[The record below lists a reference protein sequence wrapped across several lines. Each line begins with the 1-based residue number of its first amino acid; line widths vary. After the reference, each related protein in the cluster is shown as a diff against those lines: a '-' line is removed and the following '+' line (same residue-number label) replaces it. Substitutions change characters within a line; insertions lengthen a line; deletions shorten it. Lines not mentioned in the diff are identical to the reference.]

1 MGRTRARPK
10 CSRRT
15 RPGRACN
22 AACGPRGCG
31 EKPALAAP
39 FEQLEQ
45 RLLLVRP
52 IEVDRLTR
60 GLEVEPGIPD
70 YEDCSAVV
78 VSSAGGGGG
87 GASGVHAATG
97 FASQPVGNL
106 TPRVTDGVSAGPAH
120 AWTSNAVRNGD
131 QSYGNGRI
139 STTMPSIRV
148 IQSDA
153 QGPEALQFDFSG
165 TDVRVFL
172 RKEGSTTS
180 FEPLAA
186 NSDSL
191 TWAGGRFVYRTA
203 AGEAIEFNDFSANA
217 PEEHGRFVSRSD
229 AFGNR
234 ATVTQRDIFG
244 QPTRVETLSP
254 SSVAPAS
261 GTSPRQS
268 WTYTYDTIG
277 GSDRVTTATLAR
289 GDGAVIRV
297 LTYGYYAGGSPNGT
311 DGDLESI
318 EVRDGAGA
326 LIDSTYYRYYT
337 FGQPDSDKG
346 FFGALK
352 FAFDAASQKRLAAAV
367 PGFRTASDAAI
378 APYASDYYEYD
389 AEQRVVRHDRQGV
402 GCSACTGGIGTYT
415 FSYATNP
422 AAATDDFNAWRTR
435 TTVTRPDGTQVVN
448 YTNLFGQSM
457 LDVTR
462 ATDGGT
468 QRQWG
473 SFTRYD
479 TAGRPMWRASPEALD
494 LPANLA
500 DAEAHVDLMGS
511 QGGNYLYVRDA
522 AGLIEVRSYG
532 VTATATETVPGDVV
546 GLVSSTAVQ
555 RGEMGSAIPQTA
567 TTYVRRSAGGRTA
580 SFVAVATAFAPAA
593 QTTTYSYSFRTDTTQ
608 VASVAV
614 TLPVVSAA
622 QNGPGTADV
631 QTRVFDPDGREIWS
645 RDADGFL
652 HFTAYDPASGAV
664 VKRIVDVDA
673 ARTGDFSALPA
684 GWATPAGGGLHLVTV
699 TAVDSLGR
707 GVMVTDPRGN
717 VTYRVF
723 DDVAHAVRTYV
734 GWDAAARV
742 PTGPIHVSRR
752 DVSGTYSETLSF
764 AAVPAVDAAGRPT
777 GAEPITNVQSL
788 SRSLLNAAGQAVAT
802 DRYTNLDGLTYS
814 TAVTLGTAGT
824 NYLRTT
830 TAYGK
835 QGKVER
841 VETPS
846 GTITHHVYDGLA
858 RPTSTWIG
866 TDDSTTDGFKWSP
879 TNGAPSSN
887 MTRVAAH
894 EYDAGGVG
902 NGNRTRSTRFPGGGE
917 APRVVTTAY
926 DWRNRPVVT
935 KAGAT
940 DDPATEAGDLDRPLS
955 YVTYDDLGRVTSR
968 QIYDGDGVVVAD
980 ADADGTPDKPAAGL
994 LRASESSSY
1003 DVRNRAFRTETA
1015 FVDQGTGAIGPRQ
1028 LSTDSFFDRRGNL
1041 VLEAAPGQPMMQ
1053 YVTDGA
1059 GRTVRV
1065 LTLGNEKALGWAD
1078 AVSTAAS
1085 LVLEQRDTAYDAA
1098 GNVILE
1104 TTRQRFHDAAPTA
1117 FGVLGS
1123 PSAGIGARVS
1133 FATRYYDAANRPTA
1147 TGDVGTNGG
1156 VTYVRPATVPGR
1168 SDTALVTSFT
1178 YDAAGR
1184 LQDTTDPRGIVNR
1197 TLYDALGRTTSS
1209 IANFTG
1215 GVPGTTSDVTTLFGY
1230 DAAGRLASRTAVQ
1243 PAGRPAQVTGYVYGV
1258 SPAAG
1263 STLPSN
1269 EILAETRYPDPVT
1282 GLPVATE
1289 RDIYTVNALGER
1301 TTLTDR
1307 AGTVHTY
1314 VRDVVGR
1321 QTADVVTTLG
1331 KDVDGSVRRIESAYD
1346 VLGRPVRVTSLTEGG
1361 EIVNQV
1367 VSAYNG
1373 FGQLTTQWQARGTKV
1388 DTDETPAV
1396 RTAYSEGVG
1405 GNHSRPI
1412 QLTYP
1417 DGYAVS
1423 FNYSGIDAAV
1433 SRPTNLSG
1441 PRSGQWSVGPMP
1453 ADLLGPQ
1460 PAGSSR
1466 RAPSVPKG
1474 IIEAFRY
1481 LGAGTVIERSRPEV
1495 NATLT
1500 MDSATGAPGDAG
1512 DRYTGLDRF
1521 GRVVDQR
1528 WVAGTTAAAPALDRT
1543 TATFDRGGDRLS
1555 RGVPQAPAFDET
1567 YTYDAL
1573 GQLDS
1578 FRRGPAAA
1586 PATTQQWQFDALG
1599 NWSTFTTD
1607 ATVQPRTHNAQNEL
1621 TQVGTQKLSYSA
1633 TGNLTADAEGRSLA
1647 FDAWNRLVRVSDA
1660 SGRVVARYEYDG
1672 LNRRVV
1678 EQVGPVAATAPIRD
1692 IFYSAQ
1698 WQVLEERVRTATG
1711 DIGRTAEARYVW
1723 SPVYVDAL
1731 VMRDRDADRS
1741 AATGTGGLEE
1751 RVYAIQDANWNTTAL
1766 VAASGVRGVLGG
1778 AVISRFVYT
1787 PYGESQAL
1795 TASWTPAAPAA
1806 VAAISW
1812 QHLFQGL
1819 EFTEITGLAYVRNRD
1834 YSASLGRFIERD
1846 PIGFKAGDNNWYRF
1860 VGNNSIIYVDPSG
1873 LTSTIGM
1880 CNADNF
1886 KCIQKC
1892 VAADGGRNSRQY
1904 LACVDDCTMEWIACR
1919 RKTDK
1924 PISPPASAAACI
1936 PEWLSCMLEGQKDMF
1951 PDTVIPGVD
1960 DCVDLFLGRW
1970 GLQVPELFHALSDH
1984 FTGFVACCDKADF
1997 TSDNKV
2003 CYEFALY
2010 FANPF
2015 QELKDAALKRRLEE
2029 IKRCIWGPLLLRSDS
2044 IALQNFRL

>member
-1 MGRTRARPK
+1 
-10 CSRRT
+10 
-15 RPGRACN
+15 
-22 AACGPRGCG
+22 
-31 EKPALAAP
+31 EKPTLAVM

-45 RLLLVRP
+45 WLLLVRP
-52 IEVDRLTR
+52 IEVYQLTR
-60 GLEVEPGIPD
+60 GLEVGPGIPN
-70 YEDCSAVV
+70 YEDCGTPV
-78 VSSAGGGGG
+78 VSSAGIGGGG
-87 GASGVHAATG
+87 EGAGVHLASGL
-97 FASQPVGNL
+97 ASLPVGNL
-106 TPRVTDGVSAGPAH
+106 TPRVSDGASAGPAH

-148 IQSDA
+148 LRSDA
-153 QGPEALQFDFSG
+153 QGPEALQFDFTG

-191 TWAGGRFVYRTA
+191 TWSGARFVYRTA
-203 AGEAIEFNDFSANA
+203 AGEAIEFNDFSGNA

-268 WTYTYDTIG
+268 WTYTYITVG
-277 GSDRVTTATLAR
+277 SSDRVATATLAR
-289 GDGAVIRV
+289 SNGSVIRV

-318 EVRDGAGA
+318 EVRDGTGA

-389 AEQRVVRHDRQGV
+389 SQQRVVRHDRQGV
-402 GCSACTGGIGTYT
+402 GCSACTGGIGTYA

-422 AAATDDFNAWRTR
+422 VAATDDFNAWRSR
-435 TTVTRPDGTQVVN
+435 TTVTRPDGTQIVN

-473 SFTRYD
+473 RFLRYD

-500 DAEAHVDLMGS
+500 DAEAHADLMGS

-555 RGEMGSAIPQTA
+555 RGETGTAIPLSA
-567 TTYVRRSAGGRTA
+567 MTYVSRSAGGSTA
-580 SFVAVATAFAPAA
+580 NFVATATAFSPVA
-593 QTTTYSYSFRTDTTQ
+593 QTTSHAYRFRTGTTQ
-608 VASVAV
+608 VESVAV

-631 QTRVFDPDGREIWS
+631 QSRVFDPDGREIWS

-652 HFTAYDPASGAV
+652 RFTAYDPVSGAV
-664 VKRIVDVDA
+664 VKQIVDVDTT
-673 ARTGDFSALPA
+673 RTGDFSALPS
-684 GWATPAGGGLHLVTV
+684 GWATPAGGGLHLVTA
-699 TAVDSLGR
+699 TEVDGLGR
-707 GVMVTDPRGN
+707 GVKVTDPRGN

-734 GWDAAARV
+734 GWNAATLS
-742 PTGPIHVSRR
+742 PTGPIFLSRQ

-777 GAEPITNVQSL
+777 GAEAITNVQSL
-788 SRSLLNAAGQAVAT
+788 SRSLVNVAGQMVAS
-802 DRYTNLDGLTYS
+802 DRYTTLAGVSYS
-814 TAVTLGTAGT
+814 TEATLGSAGN

-858 RPTSTWIG
+858 RLSSSWIG

-879 TNGAPSSN
+879 TNGSPASN

-894 EYDAGGVG
+894 EYDNGSVG
-902 NGNRTRSTRFPGGGE
+902 NGNRTRSIRYPGGGD
-917 APRVVTTAY
+917 APRVVSTAY

-940 DDPATEAGDLDRPLS
+940 DDPATEASDLDRPLTHVS
-955 YVTYDDLGRVTSR
+955 YDNLGRVTVR
-968 QIYDGDGVVVAD
+968 QVYDGDGVVVAD
-980 ADADGTPDKPAAGL
+980 ADGDGTPDRPAVGL
-994 LRASESSSY
+994 LRGAEEASY
-1003 DVRNRAFRTETA
+1003 DARNRVFRTETL
-1015 FVDQGTGAIGPRQ
+1015 FVDQATGAVGPRR
-1028 LSTDSFFDRRGNL
+1028 LSTDSFYDRRGNL
-1041 VLEAAPGQPMMQ
+1041 ALEAAPGQAMVQ
-1053 YVTDGA
+1053 YRYDGA
-1059 GRTVRV
+1059 GRTASV
-1065 LTLGNEKALGWAD
+1065 LVLGNAKALGWSD

-1085 LVLEQRDTAYDAA
+1085 VVLEQRDTAHDAA

-1104 TTRQRFHDAAPTA
+1104 TTRQRFHDASPTA
-1117 FGVLGS
+1117 LGGLGS
-1123 PSAGIGARVS
+1123 PTTGIGARVS
-1133 FATRYYDAANRPTA
+1133 FAARYYDAANRLTA
-1147 TGDVGTNGG
+1147 TVDVGTNGG
-1156 VTYVRPATVPGR
+1156 VSYGRPATAPAR

-1184 LQDTTDPRGIVNR
+1184 VQDTTDPRGIATR
-1197 TLYDALGRTTSS
+1197 ASYDMLGRTTSS
-1209 IANFTG
+1209 IVNVTG
-1215 GVPGTTSDVTTLFGY
+1215 GAPGATSDVTTLFAY
-1230 DAAGRLASRTAVQ
+1230 DKAGRLASRTAVQ
-1243 PAGRPAQVTGYVYGV
+1243 PVGMPAQVTGYVYGV
-1258 SPAAG
+1258 SPATG
-1263 STLPSN
+1263 SALVSN
-1269 EILAETRYPDPVT
+1269 DILAEMRHPDPAT
-1282 GLPVATE
+1282 GLPSAME
-1289 RDIYTVNALGER
+1289 RDVYTVNSLGER
-1301 TTLTDR
+1301 TTITDR

-1314 VRDVVGR
+1314 LRDTVGR
-1321 QTADVVTTLG
+1321 QTADVVTALG
-1331 KDVDGSVRRIESAYD
+1331 KDVDGTVRRIESAYD
-1346 VLGRPVRVTSLTEGG
+1346 VLGRPVRVTSWTDGG

-1367 VSAYNG
+1367 ASAYNG
-1373 FGQLTTQWQARGTKV
+1373 FGQLTTQWQSHRKKV
-1388 DTDETPAV
+1388 DPDATPAV
-1396 RTAYSEGVG
+1396 AMAYSEAVG

-1433 SRPTNLSG
+1433 SRPTSLSG

-1460 PAGSSR
+1460 PAGASR
-1466 RAPSVPKG
+1466 RPPAVSKG

-1481 LGAGTVIERSRPEV
+1481 LGTATVIERSRPEV

-1500 MDSATGAPGDAG
+1500 MESATGATGDAG

-1521 GRVVDQR
+1521 
-1528 WVAGTTAAAPALDRT
+1528 
-1543 TATFDRGGDRLS
+1543 
-1555 RGVPQAPAFDET
+1555 
-1567 YTYDAL
+1567 
-1573 GQLDS
+1573 
-1578 FRRGPAAA
+1578 
-1586 PATTQQWQFDALG
+1586 
-1599 NWSTFTTD
+1599 
-1607 ATVQPRTHNAQNEL
+1607 
-1621 TQVGTQKLSYSA
+1621 
-1633 TGNLTADAEGRSLA
+1633 
-1647 FDAWNRLVRVSDA
+1647 
-1660 SGRVVARYEYDG
+1660 
-1672 LNRRVV
+1672 
-1678 EQVGPVAATAPIRD
+1678 
-1692 IFYSAQ
+1692 
-1698 WQVLEERVRTATG
+1698 
-1711 DIGRTAEARYVW
+1711 
-1723 SPVYVDAL
+1723 
-1731 VMRDRDADRS
+1731 
-1741 AATGTGGLEE
+1741 
-1751 RVYAIQDANWNTTAL
+1751 
-1766 VAASGVRGVLGG
+1766 
-1778 AVISRFVYT
+1778 
-1787 PYGESQAL
+1787 
-1795 TASWTPAAPAA
+1795 
-1806 VAAISW
+1806 
-1812 QHLFQGL
+1812 
-1819 EFTEITGLAYVRNRD
+1819 
-1834 YSASLGRFIERD
+1834 
-1846 PIGFKAGDNNWYRF
+1846 
-1860 VGNNSIIYVDPSG
+1860 
-1873 LTSTIGM
+1873 
-1880 CNADNF
+1880 
-1886 KCIQKC
+1886 
-1892 VAADGGRNSRQY
+1892 
-1904 LACVDDCTMEWIACR
+1904 
-1919 RKTDK
+1919 
-1924 PISPPASAAACI
+1924 
-1936 PEWLSCMLEGQKDMF
+1936 
-1951 PDTVIPGVD
+1951 
-1960 DCVDLFLGRW
+1960 
-1970 GLQVPELFHALSDH
+1970 
-1984 FTGFVACCDKADF
+1984 
-1997 TSDNKV
+1997 
-2003 CYEFALY
+2003 
-2010 FANPF
+2010 
-2015 QELKDAALKRRLEE
+2015 
-2029 IKRCIWGPLLLRSDS
+2029 
-2044 IALQNFRL
+2044 